1 MKLPKPR
8 KRGDAWRIEIMF
20 EGKRYSAT
28 RDSARECERWA
39 AERLLSLKA
48 GRKVEQKSS
57 ITFRELVHLY
67 FEQEGKFTPSA
78 RQIRE
83 KIQSFDANFRQLG
96 EFQIHQITPKHLTDW
111 RNRRLQEVSVGTVLK
126 EISLFSSIFSFAKKE
141 LFAIEE
147 NPWFSISKPP
157 QPTPRLRRISTDELT
172 ALMAAARYEEGMHP
186 KYTRHFVALMVLFA
200 IETAMREGEI
210 LAMRRTDVFDGY
222 VHVPQSKNGHAR
234 DVPLS
239 DAARAILDLLPDKGE
254 VFFPITLDAFKASW
268 RRIKAKSGVVDLRF
282 HDTRHEA
289 ASRMV
294 RDRKLPVQ
302 VLAKI
307 TGHRKIEVLV
317 NTYYN
322 PTADEIVEM
331 FGAS

>member
-20 EGKRYSAT
+20 EGQRYSAT
-28 RDSARECERWA
+28 RDTARECERWA
-39 AERLLSLKA
+39 AEKILSLKA
-48 GRKVEQKSS
+48 GQKIGQKSS
-57 ITFRELVHLY
+57 ITFRELFRLY
-67 FEQEGKFTPSA
+67 IDRVGSKSPSA
-78 RQIRE
+78 RQIGEQWRA
-83 KIQSFDANFRQLG
+83 FDGKFRQLG
-96 EFQIHQITPKHLTDW
+96 EMQIHQITPQHLTDW
-111 RNRRLQEVSVGTVLK
+111 RNRRLQEVSAGTVLK
-126 EISLFSSIFSFAKKE
+126 EISLFSSVFSYARKE
-141 LFAIEE
+141 LFAIDE

-157 QPTPRLRRISTDELT
+157 QPKPRLRRISADELA
-172 ALMAAARYEEGMHP
+172 ALMAAARYEEGTRP
-186 KYTRHFVALMVLFA
+186 KQTRHFVALMVLFA
-200 IETAMREGEI
+200 VETAMREGEI
-210 LAMRRTDVFDGY
+210 LAMRRADVFEGY
-222 VHVPQSKNGHAR
+222 VHVPRSKNGHAR

-239 DAARAILDLLPDKGE
+239 SAARAILDLLPEGE

-331 FGAS
+331 FGATN